1 MVLTRQEY
9 KNSPLLLQKSFR
21 KEKKSKKQNMLENVQ
36 GINKK
41 KKISAKL
48 L

>member
-1 MVLTRQEY
+1 
-9 KNSPLLLQKSFR
+9 
-21 KEKKSKKQNMLENVQ
+21 MLENVQ

-48 L
+48 LWNNKVNSKLAEWI